1 MKNVILEV
9 FDGKTQFKN
18 SFELNSATGD
28 KKVIG
33 TSISRLFTFNSR
45 LKKYGASHFKANQDI
60 SIVISVNSDIVLDTY
75 SLNSEYGF
83 KLRFGNAAKSK
94 RKFANCINDLV
105 TWAASDIKAVTIEE
119 LINELEAQ

>member
-18 SFELNSATGD
+18 NFQLHNQTGD

-33 TSISRLFTFNSR
+33 TSISRLFTFNGR

-60 SIVISVNSDIVLDTY
+60 SVVISVNDAIILDTY

-83 KLRFGNAAKSK
+83 KLRFGNTAKSK

-105 TWAASDIKAVTIEE
+105 TWAASDIKPITIEE